1 MKKIISI
8 QLVLLFLPAI
18 FSLFAA
24 IYSNVFLLVFSI
36 IIMFALV
43 FLFPIAR
50 GRENLWILIL
60 SAITLSP
67 INIRLITY
75 IVFDTSYLD
84 YSKFTVFF
92 ASVLIFFVLLSVEE
106 IIFGIV
112 VRIMRPH
119 QYDFDE

>member
-1 MKKIISI
+1 MKKIVSI
-8 QLVLLFLPAI
+8 QLILLFLPAI

-24 IYSNVFLLVFSI
+24 IYSNAFLLVFSI
-36 IIMFALV
+36 IIMFAFV
-43 FLFPIAR
+43 FLLPIAH

-67 INIRLITY
+67 VNIRMITY

-84 YSKFTVFF
+84 YSKFTVFL

-112 VRIMRPH
+112 ARIMRPH